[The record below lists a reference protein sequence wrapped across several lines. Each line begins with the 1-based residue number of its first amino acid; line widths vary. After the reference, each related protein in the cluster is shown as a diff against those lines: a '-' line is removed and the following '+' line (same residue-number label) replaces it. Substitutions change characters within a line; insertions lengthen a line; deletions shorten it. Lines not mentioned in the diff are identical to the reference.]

1 LLPAMAG
8 AVLGDI
14 VRPTGRTGHL
24 DGHAFVSL
32 VIVVA

>member
-1 LLPAMAG
+1 MAG

-24 DGHAFVSL
+24 NSHALVSL